1 CYVSIRPER
10 HSYQII
16 KRTGEFVINLTS
28 KSIAKATDWCGVRSG
43 RDYNKFKEAHLTPQK
58 TAVINSV
65 YVEESPV
72 AIECKVREIMKL
84 GSHDMFIA
92 DVVNVLADDK
102 YIDKETGKFE
112 LDKAELI
119 AYSHGEYFT
128 LGDMIGTFGWSV
140 RKKNKKQR
148 TK

>member
-1 CYVSIRPER
+1 
-10 HSYQII
+10 
-16 KRTGEFVINLTS
+16 
-28 KSIAKATDWCGVRSG
+28 
-43 RDYNKFKEAHLTPQK
+43 
-58 TAVINSV
+58 
-65 YVEESPV
+65 
-72 AIECKVREIMKL
+72 CKVREIMKL

-119 AYSHGEYFT
+119 AYSHGEYYT

>member
-1 CYVSIRPER
+1 M
-10 HSYQII
+10 
-16 KRTGEFVINLTS
+16 
-28 KSIAKATDWCGVRSG
+28 
-43 RDYNKFKEAHLTPQK
+43 
-58 TAVINSV
+58 INSV

-128 LGDMIGTFGWSV
+128 LGDIIGTFGWSV